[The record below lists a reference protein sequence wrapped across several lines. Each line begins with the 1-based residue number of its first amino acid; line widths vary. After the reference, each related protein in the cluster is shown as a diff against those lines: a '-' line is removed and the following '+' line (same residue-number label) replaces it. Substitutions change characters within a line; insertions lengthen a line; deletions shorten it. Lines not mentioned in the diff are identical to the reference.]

1 MSFTVIDYLMKQPGS
16 IVRGETLFRAD
27 GSVAGYYEW
36 GRWTA
41 CPLPEEMRNYKLGV
55 GRAIPSLLC
64 EKDLT
69 NAGHTALDGLIRRL

>member
-1 MSFTVIDYLMKQPGS
+1 MSPSRSLVH
-16 IVRGETLFRAD
+16 GEKLLRAD
-27 GSVAGYYEW
+27 GSVAGYCEQ